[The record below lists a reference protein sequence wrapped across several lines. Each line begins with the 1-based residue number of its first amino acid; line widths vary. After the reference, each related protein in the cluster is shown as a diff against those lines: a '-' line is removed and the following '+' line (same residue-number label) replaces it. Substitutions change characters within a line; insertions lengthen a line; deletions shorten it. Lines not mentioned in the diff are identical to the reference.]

1 MLSLLLYYYY
11 QIYYVN
17 NNIMNGNEKISIHCL
32 LFHSVLQEMNDGY
45 SSIEDCGF
53 VDLKAHVWR
62 VHLTASEGFTAIHSY
77 TSIRYICKLTVDC
90 FMCRTFQ

>member
-32 LFHSVLQEMNDGY
+32 LFHLVLQEMNDGY
-45 SSIEDCGF
+45 SSIEDCSF
-53 VDLKAHVWR
+53 VDLKAHLWR
-62 VHLTASEGFTAIHSY
+62 VHLTAIHSY